1 MNASTRPFAYQT
13 LSPLRLSPT
22 PHFIT
27 SSLPPYHSVC
37 HPFMLEPM
45 LEPMLELMLKGMLEE

>member
-1 MNASTRPFAYQT
+1 VNASTGTLAYQT

-37 HPFMLEPM
+37 HPFMLESM
-45 LEPMLELMLKGMLEE
+45 LESMLKGMLEE